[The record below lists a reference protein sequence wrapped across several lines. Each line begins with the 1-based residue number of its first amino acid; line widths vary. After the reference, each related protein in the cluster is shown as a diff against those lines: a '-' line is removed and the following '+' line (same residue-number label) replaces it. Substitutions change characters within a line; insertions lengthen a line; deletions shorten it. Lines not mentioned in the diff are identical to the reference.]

1 MPPTASKRSGP
12 GYDCIIQSMSKTM
25 PAGRRG
31 GPIATAVVALSFLF
45 VATGLCGPGRAAAVE
60 LPAGFQDTTLPFEG
74 ISHAQLNEPTT
85 FRFAA
90 DGRVFVAQRSGQILV
105 YSSVDDPTP
114 TVFADL
120 RPPAYDNG
128 DRGILGMALD
138 PDFPA
143 QPYVYVL
150 YTYNHLLVGDPAPA
164 PKWGGP
170 QPEGDPC
177 PKPADAD
184 TDACP
189 VSGRLVR
196 LTADGNHAAEV
207 DGAPAEDV
215 RVEDWCQQFSSHS
228 IGDLQF
234 GPEGA
239 LFASGGDGASFTSA
253 DYGQF
258 GWPQKNQCG
267 DPPAPVGGDEEPP
280 TALGGSMRAQNVENL
295 DGSVIRIDPATGEGS
310 AATPMATSLD
320 ANARRIIAY
329 GFRNPFRFAIDPETE
344 EVYVDNVGWDTYE
357 EIDRFSAIP
366 SPAYNSGWPCYEGP
380 GINPA
385 FQSLELNACEALYAQ
400 PGSTAPPFFYY
411 VHRAPVTLEDP
422 CPDESGSAITGNA
435 IYAGAAFPASYDGA
449 LFFADSVRGCIY
461 AMFSGEDGRPDPAT
475 VTPFLTDG
483 GFAGA
488 DLEEGPEGSLYYTV
502 LFEGG
507 EYAPNSGSI
516 HRISYA
522 SGNQPPV
529 AHLTAD
535 KEFGPTTL
543 KVHFDASGSS
553 DADGEALTYE
563 WDLEGTGNFGNPSK
577 TAKTKT
583 ETFSTAQNHTVA
595 VRVTDE
601 QEASSVDRVTVY
613 PGDTPPEP
621 EIVSP
626 AESSPGSGQAALEWH
641 VGEPIQFE
649 GAAPHEGVDLPSTS
663 LDWSSRLFHCPS
675 ACHTHP
681 LQAFPAVDS
690 GTLIAP
696 DHDYPSHIQLTLTA
710 TDARGLAASQ
720 TIQLFPRT
728 VELDFDSAP
737 AGLPL
742 TAGQLT
748 KPGPFAVT
756 AIEDA
761 KITVSAPGSGQV
773 GGSAY
778 SWTGWSD
785 GGARVH
791 TITAA
796 TSGSY
801 VAEYEPSATPAGES
815 PRPGAPGGESPPGP
829 SGSGRPP
836 RTALRGH
843 PAARTHARG
852 ATFTFTAEASGDSFR
867 CKLDR
872 GSYAPCQSPRR
883 YRGLKPGRYVFRVF
897 AVGPQGDADPTP
909 AKFSWRV
916 LPAG

>member
-1 MPPTASKRSGP
+1 MSKNKPRKGGGPPRAAVTLVGLLAAVVLGVLGP
-12 GYDCIIQSMSKTM
+12 GVS
-25 PAGRRG
+25 
-31 GPIATAVVALSFLF
+31 AVS
-45 VATGLCGPGRAAAVE
+45 AAE
-60 LPAGFQDTTLPFEG
+60 LPAGFQDTTLPFAG
-74 ISHAQLNEPTT
+74 ISHPKLNEPTAL
-85 FRFAA
+85 RFAS
-90 DGRVFVAQRSGQILV
+90 DGRVFIAQRSGQILV
-105 YSSVDDPTP
+105 YGGVNDSTP

-120 RPPAYDNG
+120 RTQVYDTG
-128 DRGILGMALD
+128 DRGILGLALD
-138 PDFPA
+138 PDFPTR
-143 QPYVYVL
+143 PYVYVL
-150 YTYNHLLVGDPAPA
+150 YTYNHLLGDPEPA
-164 PKWGGP
+164 PKWAGP

-177 PKPADAD
+177 PKPAGAD
-184 TDACP
+184 VDACP

-196 LTADGNHAAEV
+196 LTANGNHAVEA
-207 DGAPAEDV
+207 DGAPAEHLL
-215 RVEDWCQQFSSHS
+215 VEDWCQQFSSHS

-258 GWPQKNQCG
+258 GWPEKNQCG
-267 DPPAPVGGDEEPP
+267 DPPARVGGNEEPP
-280 TALGGSMRAQNVENL
+280 AALGGSLRAQNVESL
-295 DGSVIRIDPATGEGS
+295 DGSVIRVNPETGAGLS
-310 AATPMATSLD
+310 DNPMATSLN

-329 GFRNPFRFAIDPETE
+329 GFRNPFRFSIDPETQ

-357 EIDRFSAIP
+357 EIDRFSTTP

-385 FQSLELNACEALYAQ
+385 FQSLELNACKALYEQA
-400 PGSTAPPFFYY
+400 GSTASPFFYY
-411 VHRAPVTLEDP
+411 VHGHPVTPEDP
-422 CPDESGSAITGNA
+422 CPDESGAAITGNS
-435 IYAGAAFPASYDGA
+435 IYAGHAFPASYDGA

-461 AMFSGEDGRPDPAT
+461 AMFPGEDDRPDPAT

-516 HRISYA
+516 HRIGYA

-535 KEFGPTTL
+535 KEFGPTPL

-563 WDLEGTGNFGNPSK
+563 WDLTGTGNFGNPSK

-601 QEASSVDRVTVY
+601 HEASSVDRVTVY

-621 EIVSP
+621 EILTPSP
-626 AESSPGSGQAALEWH
+626 SLEWH
-641 VGEPIQFE
+641 VGEPIPFE
-649 GAAPHEGVDLPSTS
+649 GAALHEGVDLPSTS

-675 ACHTHP
+675 ACHSHP
-681 LQAFPAVDS
+681 LQAFPAVAG

-696 DHDYPSHIQLTLTA
+696 DHDYPSRIQLTLTA
-710 TDARGLAASQ
+710 TDARGLSASK
-720 TIQLFPRT
+720 TVALFPRT

-737 AGLPL
+737 TGLPL

-748 KPGPFAVT
+748 KPGPFEVT

-761 KITVSAPGSGQV
+761 KITVSAAAMGQV
-773 GGSAY
+773 GGGSY
-778 SWTGWSD
+778 SWVGWSD

-791 TITAA
+791 TIDAA
-796 TSGSY
+796 ASGSY
-801 VAEYEPSATPAGES
+801 VAEYEATKP
-815 PRPGAPGGESPPGP
+815 PGGGPAAGPAASAPPGP
-829 SGSGRPP
+829 LKSRQPP
-836 RTALRGH
+836 QTVLRGH
-843 PAARTHARG
+843 PATKTPARRAK
-852 ATFTFTAEASGDSFR
+852 FTFSGGGPGARFR
-867 CKLDR
+867 CKLN
-872 GSYAPCQSPRR
+872 GAAYGPCRSPAR
-883 YRGLKPGRYVFRVF
+883 YRNLEPGRYVFRVF
-897 AVGPQGDADPTP
+897 AVDSRGDADPTP

-916 LPAG
+916 LPPG